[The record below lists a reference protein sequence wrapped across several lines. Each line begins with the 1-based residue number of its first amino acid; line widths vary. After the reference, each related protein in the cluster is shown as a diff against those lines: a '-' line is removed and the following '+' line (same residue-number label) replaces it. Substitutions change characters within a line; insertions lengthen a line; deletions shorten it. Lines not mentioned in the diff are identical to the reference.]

1 MDIVS
6 NFSQKIIMSANSIQ
20 SMEKCSIDLL
30 IAFGSNYDEELRSI
44 ERGTWQPVR
53 TNNNNNNNKML
64 LECCNEF
71 MFSFELK
78 WIPFVPTFYILLWS
92 NWDNWMD
99 RFFPIIH
106 IQNIN
111 WKQKQWKR

>member
-53 TNNNNNNNKML
+53 SPDQQQQQQNAPGML
-64 LECCNEF
+64 
-71 MFSFELK
+71 
-78 WIPFVPTFYILLWS
+78 
-92 NWDNWMD
+92 
-99 RFFPIIH
+99 
-106 IQNIN
+106 
-111 WKQKQWKR
+111 